1 MFSIN
6 TQNFT
11 QGYIPSPDD
20 VRDFNISCCIPLD
33 LNIASDSKFSWIDYD
48 RKIGDQKNFGSCVA
62 WAASSIK
69 HIHEKFEGDLPNP
82 NGFSPL
88 YAYTLAKKYDSI
100 PFQEGTYPRT
110 MLSILLNYGI
120 LPEDDLPY
128 DLLQSPFGFPNITNE
143 MIEKARQYRITGYAR
158 ITDLSINNI
167 KKALRLSPIL
177 TGLIVTDS
185 FIDCENGY
193 ISAPSGSFHGGH
205 GVSFVKYDDD
215 MTYTYKNGVTKKGFV
230 TGTNSWNVKYGDKGR
245 FHIPYDLI
253 NWKSQEGMSFIS
265 EMWSS
270 TDLITKKKFWRIQI
284 GAYRNKS
291 NIHNLV
297 EQLKKKGLST
307 YIPPLKED
315 LIYRCQLNC
324 FIDQS
329 RARKYL
335 EYIKGLGY
343 KDAFL
348 VYN

>member
-1 MFSIN
+1 
-6 TQNFT
+6 
-11 QGYIPSPDD
+11 
-20 VRDFNISCCIPLD
+20 
-33 LNIASDSKFSWIDYD
+33 
-48 RKIGDQKNFGSCVA
+48 
-62 WAASSIK
+62 
-69 HIHEKFEGDLPNP
+69 
-82 NGFSPL
+82 
-88 YAYTLAKKYDSI
+88 
-100 PFQEGTYPRT
+100 

-143 MIEKARQYRITGYAR
+143 MIEKAKQYRITGYAR

-205 GVSFVKYDDD
+205 GVSIVKYDD

-253 NWKSQEGMSFIS
+253 NWKTEEGMNFIS

-270 TDLITKKKFWRIQI
+270 TDLITKKNYWRVQI
-284 GAYRNKS
+284 GSYSIKS
-291 NIHNLV
+291 NAYNFV

-307 YIPPLKED
+307 YIVEKD
-315 LIYRCQLNC
+315 GYFKIQLNC
-324 FIDQS
+324 FAQES
-329 RARKYL
+329 NGRKYL

-343 KDAFL
+343 KDSFL